1 MGMGSSTRLT
11 KDDVDAIREQ
21 VPSAQYIAAGVNTR
35 EQVVASNQNWSTRIQ
50 GTDVDYPVI
59 RFWPMKHGE
68 FFTTTHVD
76 SAAKVAVLGVIVS
89 DRLYGENVD
98 PVGES
103 IRIRNQGFRVIGVM
117 APKGSGSFGEDQ
129 DDIII
134 APYTTVMKKLRGR
147 RAVSIQNITISARS
161 ADELDRTVAEISQ
174 VLRAQ
179 HKLIPGDDDDFMVR
193 TQEDMAAML
202 TQVTGTMTGLLAGIA
217 GVSLIV
223 GGIGIMN
230 IMLVSVTE
238 RTREIGIRMAV
249 GAKSRDVLF
258 QFLVEAG
265 RAQPLRRLIGVSL
278 GFAVSE
284 GLTQLMALPAAI
296 PLDAVVLAFGVAA
309 TIGIVF
315 GVYPARKAAQL
326 DRSTRSGSNSYESK
340 ELYETYSDVYHAC
353 GGVVRGSQRRVRLR
367 PDADFSAPGRWTP
380 TEVRSQRAVAGAG
393 AVVAAGR
400 PTLWSSPRRRQS

>member
-1 MGMGSSTRLT
+1 M
-11 KDDVDAIREQ
+11 
-21 VPSAQYIAAGVNTR
+21 
-35 EQVVASNQNWSTRIQ
+35 
-50 GTDVDYPVI
+50 
-59 RFWPMKHGE
+59 
-68 FFTTTHVD
+68 
-76 SAAKVAVLGVIVS
+76 
-89 DRLYGENVD
+89 
-98 PVGES
+98 
-103 IRIRNQGFRVIGVM
+103 
-117 APKGSGSFGEDQ
+117 
-129 DDIII
+129 
-134 APYTTVMKKLRGR
+134 
-147 RAVSIQNITISARS
+147 
-161 ADELDRTVAEISQ
+161 
-174 VLRAQ
+174 LRAQ

-193 TQEDMAAML
+193 TQEDMATML

-258 QFLVEAG
+258 QFLVEAVVLSLFG
-265 RAQPLRRLIGVSL
+265 GLIGVSL

-326 DRSTRSGSNSYESK
+326 DPIE
-340 ELYETYSDVYHAC
+340 A
-353 GGVVRGSQRRVRLR
+353 LR
-367 PDADFSAPGRWTP
+367 F
-380 TEVRSQRAVAGAG
+380 E
-393 AVVAAGR
+393 
-400 PTLWSSPRRRQS
+400 

>member
-1 MGMGSSTRLT
+1 MSLFTIFRVALKALTRNKMRTGLTMLGMIIGVSAVITVVALGNGTQKQIEEQISSAGTNMITVRAGNFARGGVHGGMGTSTALT
-11 KDDVDAIREQ
+11 EKDVDAIRKQ

-50 GTDVDYPVI
+50 GTDIDYPVI
-59 RFWPMKHGE
+59 RFWPMKYGE

-89 DRLYGENVD
+89 DRLYGENID

-103 IRIRNQGFRVIGVM
+103 IRIRNQSFRVIGVM

-147 RAVSIQNITISARS
+147 RAVSIQDITISARS

-193 TQEDMAAML
+193 TQEDMATML

-217 GVSLIV
+217 GVSLVV

-258 QFLVEAG
+258 QFLVEAVVLSLFG
-265 RAQPLRRLIGVSL
+265 GLIGISL

-326 DRSTRSGSNSYESK
+326 DPIE
-340 ELYETYSDVYHAC
+340 A
-353 GGVVRGSQRRVRLR
+353 LR
-367 PDADFSAPGRWTP
+367 F
-380 TEVRSQRAVAGAG
+380 E
-393 AVVAAGR
+393 
-400 PTLWSSPRRRQS
+400 